1 MPQNQATV
9 YCPPNQWTQLTNSDS
24 TEITFQVQTSDVY
37 IRFTTDTTTPTQTR
51 GLLYKEGEGELQ
63 KSFTDLTSLSG
74 ADRAWAR
81 PVGGRRAVVV
91 VDSN

>member
-9 YCPPNQWTQLTNSDS
+9 LCPPNQWTQLTNSDS
-24 TEITFQVQTSDVY
+24 TEITFQVQTSSVY
-37 IRFTTDTTTPTQTR
+37 IRFTTDTIVPTETR
-51 GLLYKEGEGELQ
+51 GLQYLEGEGELQ
-63 KSFTDLTSLSG
+63 KSLVDLTSLAG
-74 ADRAWAR
+74 ADRVWAR

>member
-9 YCPPNQWTQLTNSDS
+9 YCEPNQWTQLTNSNS

-37 IRFTTDTTTPTQTR
+37 IRFTTDTTTPTATR
-51 GLLYKEGEGELQ
+51 GLQYKEGEGELQ
-63 KSFTDLTSLSG
+63 KALVDLTSLAG
-74 ADRAWAR
+74 AARVWAR

>member
-9 YCPPNQWTQLTNSDS
+9 YCEPNQWTQLTNSDS

-37 IRFTTDTTTPTQTR
+37 IRFTADTTTPTQTR

-63 KSFTDLTSLSG
+63 KALVDLTSLSG
-74 ADRAWAR
+74 ASRVWAR
-81 PVGGRRAVVV
+81 PVGGRRVVVV